1 MRARP
6 TQGIQAKRQDNTSK
20 IPSASEEATNKHF
33 ACEVPITGVWRRWT
47 DTESFSRFKSMV
59 QDHASNQ
66 IDAKERHKGKQCK
79 PYCKRDSCQVPN
91 CEHYK
96 QLLLPSVWRSWNRD
110 NIKMNSLSGRQARNI
125 FQQQI
130 FQQFLWVCVSEDTD
144 HADWPER
151 RACANFKE
159 NRFKATA
166 LHPATKVA
174 ALCQPILREA
184 TKSNTLQATKS
195 ASLAGGSSEKV
206 LGVCLLV
213 RSVVELRIVFW
224 TGFLLLLVL
233 VVLLAMLQTALLVMA
248 LLSWSVRA
256 HVVAVLLLAV
266 VCWCGPASSA
276 PGRL

>member
-1 MRARP
+1 M
-6 TQGIQAKRQDNTSK
+6 
-20 IPSASEEATNKHF
+20 
-33 ACEVPITGVWRRWT
+33 
-47 DTESFSRFKSMV
+47 
-59 QDHASNQ
+59 
-66 IDAKERHKGKQCK
+66 
-79 PYCKRDSCQVPN
+79 
-91 CEHYK
+91 
-96 QLLLPSVWRSWNRD
+96 
-110 NIKMNSLSGRQARNI
+110 
-125 FQQQI
+125 
-130 FQQFLWVCVSEDTD
+130 
-144 HADWPER
+144 
-151 RACANFKE
+151 
-159 NRFKATA
+159 
-166 LHPATKVA
+166 A